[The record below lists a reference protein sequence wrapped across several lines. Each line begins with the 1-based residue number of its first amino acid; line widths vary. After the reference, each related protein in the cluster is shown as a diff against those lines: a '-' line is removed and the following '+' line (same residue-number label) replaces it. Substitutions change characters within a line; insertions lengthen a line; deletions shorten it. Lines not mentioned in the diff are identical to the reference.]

1 MAMLKGKAEV
11 RIFYESLIALLM
23 EKPIV
28 NDTLEREGNQVT
40 SQQDIFSYYRRLRSN
55 LFSDTEVVYETKLTP
70 ELFDLKLQQLSQDKK
85 QSEFENFVL
94 GLATRLVT
102 PNIKPQTGPD
112 GGGDGKVDGETYPVD
127 KAISDKWWV
136 SEGNTGDHKWAI
148 AISVQKNWKSK
159 IEGDVKK
166 AVETGRGYTKVIFF
180 SSQKIKSSKR
190 QEVEDELS
198 KQYGVAVSIFDG
210 KWCSFAVFEQG
221 CYNVATEKLNFS
233 EEYRRKTVKEGSN
246 DKRRKEELKKLEND
260 LLSRQVE
267 SLDTD
272 YVDDLLRSCLLSR
285 GLERPRMET
294 EGRFN
299 RAQREA
305 EAHGSSVQ
313 WFNITYHHAWTSF
326 FWFHD
331 VNAMYADYLKLKEYA
346 NMHTTVHTI
355 ELTTNILTNLENA
368 AGVGLFDSE
377 RFRKEVQD
385 LKTIK
390 ERKDLSQASRLF
402 LELFFS
408 EHRLLQMI
416 HCAQDPTS
424 ELKKLAE
431 LIKASANYPDICFD
445 AQITIVEIIGRMID
459 DNEEYEKLIDDISE
473 ISSQRKSEVEGA
485 IIHFNR
491 AQTLID
497 KQQYKPVVK
506 HLGHCV
512 HAFLKEGYETELV
525 KTYGYMGI
533 ALYNLEL
540 PYSAKAY
547 LVKAASILVKEFFT
561 KGTISHLLI
570 TVLWKLCEIEL
581 MTGRLV
587 MYLNWREL
595 LFVIA
600 HNGQEIESKE
610 FVEKDVLFDGGWA
623 CHFATAD
630 LTRKTISFLP
640 DIFARCDMPISENYL
655 KYALGYQESVDKKFV
670 NLITDDWGKLLKQ
683 QPIHKQFL
691 NSLNIAEEGQNT
703 ISTLVKGCRFTV
715 RYENS
720 IKSQL
725 VSETF
730 LATVETL
737 LATFDTLEL
746 VVMSQEIQVEIVP
759 TDGQSELERGENGT
773 KYIFRVNYDT
783 LDGETYWRCFAFFMA
798 HFMSLNTMSNEEVK
812 DLIAERH
819 EKEKIMDRIIALLE
833 LNNAVYNVLGDKF
846 KYSICQWK
854 NANDKTY
861 VCKADTKG
869 ETLTDQ
875 NPHTEQQGVQT
886 FSISSTMEWWEKAG
900 WTGVYFIYDTWLA
913 TPPII
918 GLAFKNLEAGKR
930 IIHEWKEKITKGEP
944 SVELYLIKGIDKQ
957 HPSWYRACVAPE
969 IPFSHI
975 IERQYIA
982 VMCQKRTMTPN
993 DTSNL
998 DYFERVYSRFG
1009 NCQLVAVAI
1018 DDQMH
1023 INMDIDFSEA
1033 IEPKKVI
1040 ITDAWKVSAGPI
1052 GNALE
1057 WDDDPIIPK
1066 SESTTAPVIELM
1078 KNLREVHDKME
1089 NKNFK
1094 TV

>member
-221 CYNVATEKLNFS
+221 CYDVATEKLNFS

-246 DKRRKEELKKLEND
+246 DKRRKEELEKLEND

-299 RAQREA
+299 RAQHEA

-313 WFNITYHHAWTSF
+313 RFNITYHHAWTSF

-506 HLGHCV
+506 HLEHCV

-812 DLIAERH
+812 DLIAQRH

-975 IERQYIA
+975 IERQNIA

>member
-11 RIFYESLIALLM
+11 RIFYESLIARLM

-221 CYNVATEKLNFS
+221 CYDVATEKLNFS

-246 DKRRKEELKKLEND
+246 DKRRKEELEKLEND

-313 WFNITYHHAWTSF
+313 RFNITYHHAWTSF

-416 HCAQDPTS
+416 HCAQDTTS

-610 FVEKDVLFDGGWA
+610 FVEKDVLFDGDWA

-783 LDGETYWRCFAFFMA
+783 LDGETYWHCFAFFMA
-798 HFMSLNTMSNEEVK
+798 HFMSLNTISNEEVK
-812 DLIAERH
+812 DLIAQRH

-886 FSISSTMEWWEKAG
+886 FSISSTMEWWEKSG
-900 WTGVYFIYDTWLA
+900 WTGVYFIYDTRLA

>member
-1 MAMLKGKAEV
+1 
-11 RIFYESLIALLM
+11 M
-23 EKPIV
+23 EEPIV
-28 NDTLEREGNQVT
+28 NDIQKLENEQVT
-40 SQQDIFSYYRRLRSN
+40 AQQDIFSYYRRLRSN

-94 GLATRLVT
+94 VLAARLVT

-127 KAISDKWWV
+127 KAISDRWWM
-136 SEGNTGDHKWAI
+136 SEGSTGDQKWAI

-166 AVETGRGYTKVIFF
+166 AVETGRGYTKVLFF

-210 KWCSFAVFEQG
+210 KWCSFAAFEQG
-221 CYNVATEKLNFS
+221 CYDVATEKLNFS
-233 EEYRRKTVKEGSN
+233 EEYRRKTVKEGPH
-246 DKRRKEELKKLEND
+246 DKRRKEELEKLEND

-272 YVDDLLRSCLLSR
+272 YIDDLLQTCLLSR

-299 RAQREA
+299 HAQREA
-305 EAHGSSVQ
+305 EAHGSPVQ
-313 WFNITYHHAWTSF
+313 RFNITYNHAWTSF

-331 VNAMYADYLKLKEYA
+331 VDAMYADYLKLKEFA
-346 NMHTTVHTI
+346 ETHTTVHTI
-355 ELTTNILTNLENA
+355 EFMTNILTNLENA

-377 RFRKEVQD
+377 KFGKEVQD
-385 LKTIK
+385 LKTMK
-390 ERKDLSQASRLF
+390 ERETLSQASRLF
-402 LELFFS
+402 LELFFT
-408 EHRLLQMI
+408 EHRLLQML
-416 HCAQDPTS
+416 HYAQDPTS
-424 ELKKLAE
+424 ALKKLSE
-431 LIKASANYPDICFD
+431 LIEACANYPDISFD
-445 AQITIVEIIGRMID
+445 AQITIVEIMGRVID
-459 DNEEYEKLIDDISE
+459 DNDEYEKLIDKISE

-485 IIHFNR
+485 LIHFNR
-491 AQTLID
+491 AQALID

-512 HAFLKEGYETELV
+512 QAFQKEGYESELV

-540 PYSAKAY
+540 PYSGKAY

-561 KGTISHLLI
+561 KGSISHLLI

-581 MTGRLV
+581 MIGRLV

-600 HNGQEIESKE
+600 HNGQEFERKD

-630 LTRKTISFLP
+630 LTKENISILP

-655 KYALGYQESVDKKFV
+655 KYALGYQETVYEKFT
-670 NLITDDWGKLLKQ
+670 NLITDDWNELLRQ

-691 NSLNIAEEGQNT
+691 NHLNIAGVGQTT
-703 ISTLVKGCRFTV
+703 ISTLAKGCRFIV
-715 RYENS
+715 SYENS
-720 IKSQL
+720 VRNQM
-725 VSETF
+725 VAETF

-746 VVMSQEIQVEIVP
+746 VVMTQEILVEVVS
-759 TDGQSELERGENGT
+759 TEGQSELEKGENGT
-773 KYIFRVNYDT
+773 RYVFRVNHDT
-783 LDGETYWRCFAFFMA
+783 LDGEAYWRCFAFFMA
-798 HFMSLNTMSNEEVK
+798 YFMSCNAVSSEDVRDMV
-812 DLIAERH
+812 AQRH

-833 LNNAVYNVLGDKF
+833 LNNTVYNVLGDKF
-846 KYSICQWK
+846 KYSIQQWQ
-854 NANDKTY
+854 NSSDKTY
-861 VCKADTKG
+861 ECKADVKS
-869 ETLTDQ
+869 EVLTDQ
-875 NPHTEQQGVQT
+875 NPHTEQRSVQA
-886 FSISSTMEWWEKAG
+886 FSITSTMEWWDEAG
-900 WTGVYFIYDTWLA
+900 WTGVCFVYDRWFA
-913 TPPII
+913 SPPIV
-918 GLAFKNLEAGKR
+918 GLTFKNLEAGRK
-930 IIHEWKEKITKGEP
+930 IINEWKKMAAKGEP
-944 SVELYLIKGIDKQ
+944 SVELHLIRGVNKQ
-957 HPSWYRACVAPE
+957 HPSWYRTCVIPE
-969 IPFSHI
+969 IAFDNI
-975 IERQYIA
+975 TEGRYIA
-982 VMCQKRTMTPN
+982 VMCRKHTMTPN

-998 DYFERVYSRFG
+998 DNFERIYSRFG
-1009 NCQLVAVAI
+1009 KCQLVAVEI

-1023 INMDIDFSEA
+1023 VNMNTDFSEA
-1033 IEPKKVI
+1033 IELKKVI
-1040 ITDAWKVSAGPI
+1040 ITDAWKVSAQEPTR
-1052 GNALE
+1052 NALE
-1057 WDDDPIIPK
+1057 WDDDPIIPE
-1066 SESTTAPVIELM
+1066 SEKTTAPVIELL
-1078 KNLREVHDKME
+1078 KDLREVH
-1089 NKNFK
+1089 NKTGEGN
-1094 TV
+1094 

>member
-112 GGGDGKVDGETYPVD
+112 GGGDGKVDGVTYPVD

-221 CYNVATEKLNFS
+221 CYDVATEKLNFS

-246 DKRRKEELKKLEND
+246 DKHRKEELEKLEND

-313 WFNITYHHAWTSF
+313 RFNITYHHAWTSF

-812 DLIAERH
+812 DLIAQRH

>member
-1 MAMLKGKAEV
+1 
-11 RIFYESLIALLM
+11 M
-23 EKPIV
+23 EEPIE
-28 NDTLEREGNQVT
+28 NNTQEREDDLLT
-40 SQQDIFSYYRRLRSN
+40 EQQDIFSYYRRLRSN

-94 GLATRLVT
+94 VLAARLVT

-127 KAISDKWWV
+127 KAISDRLWV
-136 SEGNTGDHKWAI
+136 SEGSTGDQKWAI

-159 IEGDVKK
+159 IEGDVQK

-180 SSQKIKSSKR
+180 SNQKIKSSTR

-210 KWCSFAVFEQG
+210 KWCSFAVFEQD
-221 CYNVATEKLNFS
+221 CYDVATDKLNFS
-233 EEYRRKTVKEGSN
+233 EEYRRKTIKEGSH
-246 DKRRKEELKKLEND
+246 DKRRKEELEQLEND

-272 YVDDLLRSCLLSR
+272 YIDDLLQTCILSR

-305 EAHGSSVQ
+305 EAHGSPVQ
-313 WFNITYHHAWTSF
+313 RFNITYNHAWTSF

-331 VNAMYADYLKLKEYA
+331 VNAMYADYLKLKEFTKT
-346 NMHTTVHTI
+346 HTTVHTI
-355 ELTTNILTNLENA
+355 EPMTNILTNLENA

-377 RFRKEVQD
+377 KFCEEVKD

-390 ERKDLSQASRLF
+390 EREDLSQASRLF
-402 LELFFS
+402 LELFFT
-408 EHRLLQMI
+408 EHRLLQLL
-416 HCAQDPTS
+416 HYTQDPTS
-424 ELKKLAE
+424 ELKKLSE
-431 LIKASANYPDICFD
+431 LIEACANYPDISFN
-445 AQITIVEIIGRMID
+445 AQITIVEIMGRVID
-459 DNEEYEKLIDDISE
+459 DNDEYEKLIDKISE

-485 IIHFNR
+485 LIHFNR

-512 HAFLKEGYETELV
+512 QAFQKEGYESELV

-540 PYSAKAY
+540 PYSGKAY

-561 KGTISHLLI
+561 KGSISHLLL

-610 FVEKDVLFDGGWA
+610 FVERDVLFDGGWA
-623 CHFATAD
+623 CHFAAAD
-630 LTRKTISFLP
+630 LTRETICILP

-655 KYALGYQESVDKKFV
+655 KYALGYEDSVDEQYIHLV
-670 NLITDDWGKLLKQ
+670 NDDWNSLLRQ

-691 NSLNIAEEGQNT
+691 NSLNIAEEGQT
-703 ISTLVKGCRFTV
+703 SISTLAKGCRFTV
-715 RYENS
+715 SYENS
-720 IKSQL
+720 VRNQM
-725 VSETF
+725 VAETF

-746 VVMSQEIQVEIVP
+746 VVMSQEILVEIVL

-773 KYIFRVNYDT
+773 KYVFKVNHDS

-798 HFMSLNTMSNEEVK
+798 CFMSINAVSNTDVRELV
-812 DLIAERH
+812 AQRH
-819 EKEKIMDRIIALLE
+819 EKEKLMDRVTAMME
-833 LNNAVYNVLGDKF
+833 LNNSVYNVLGDKF
-846 KYSICQWK
+846 KYSVRQWQ
-854 NANDKTY
+854 NANDRSY
-861 VCKADTKG
+861 VCKSDAMG
-869 ETLTDQ
+869 EAYTDQ
-875 NPHTEQQGVQT
+875 NSHTEQCGVQT
-886 FSISSTMEWWEKAG
+886 FCISSTMEWWEEAG
-900 WTGVYFIYDTWLA
+900 WTGVCFMYDRWFA
-913 TPPII
+913 APPIV
-918 GLAFKNLEAGKR
+918 GLAFKNLEAGRK
-930 IIHEWKEKITKGEP
+930 IIHEWKEKIAKGEP
-944 SVELYLIKGIDKQ
+944 SIELHLIRGIDKS
-957 HPSWYRACVAPE
+957 HPSWYRACVTPE
-969 IPFSHI
+969 IPFDKI
-975 IERQYIA
+975 TEGRYVA
-982 VMCQKRTMTPN
+982 VMCRKRTMTPN

-998 DYFERVYSRFG
+998 DNFERIYSRFG
-1009 NCQLVAVAI
+1009 KCQLVAVEI

-1023 INMDIDFSEA
+1023 VNMNTGFSEA
-1033 IEPKKVI
+1033 IELKKVI
-1040 ITDAWKVSAGPI
+1040 ITDAWKVSAQEPTR
-1052 GNALE
+1052 NALE
-1057 WDDDPIIPK
+1057 WDDDPIIPE
-1066 SESTTAPVIELM
+1066 SEKTTAPVIELL
-1078 KNLREVHDKME
+1078 KNLREVH
-1089 NKNFK
+1089 NKTGEGN
-1094 TV
+1094 

>member
-221 CYNVATEKLNFS
+221 CYDVATEKLNFS

-246 DKRRKEELKKLEND
+246 DKHRKEELEKLEND

-313 WFNITYHHAWTSF
+313 RFNITYHHAWTSF

-812 DLIAERH
+812 DLIAQRH

>member
-869 ETLTDQ
+869 ETLIDQ

>member
-1 MAMLKGKAEV
+1 MLKGKAEV
-11 RIFYESLIALLM
+11 RIFYESLIARLM
-23 EKPIV
+23 EKTIV
-28 NDTLEREGNQVT
+28 NDTLEREGNQVM
-40 SQQDIFSYYRRLRSN
+40 SQQDIFSYYRKLRSN
-55 LFSDTEVVYETKLTP
+55 LFSDTEIVYETKLTP

-94 GLATRLVT
+94 VLATRLVT

-127 KAISDKWWV
+127 KAISDRWWV

-159 IEGDVKK
+159 VEGDVKK
-166 AVETGRGYTKVIFF
+166 AVETGRGYTKVLFF

-221 CYNVATEKLNFS
+221 CYDVATEKLNFS

-246 DKRRKEELKKLEND
+246 DKRRKEELEKLEND

-272 YVDDLLRSCLLSR
+272 YVDNLLRSCLLSR

-313 WFNITYHHAWTSF
+313 RFNIIYHHAWTSF

-346 NMHTTVHTI
+346 NMHTTMHTI
-355 ELTTNILTNLENA
+355 ELMTNILTNLENA

-377 RFRKEVQD
+377 RFGKEVQD

-390 ERKDLSQASRLF
+390 ERKELSQASRLF

-408 EHRLLQMI
+408 EHRLLQMV

-431 LIKASANYPDICFD
+431 LIKTSANYPDISFD
-445 AQITIVEIIGRMID
+445 AQITIVELIGCVID
-459 DNEEYEKLIDDISE
+459 DNEEYEKLINNISE
-473 ISSQRKSEVEGA
+473 ISSQRESEVKGA

-512 HAFLKEGYETELV
+512 YAFLKEGYETELV

-561 KGTISHLLI
+561 KGTINHLLI
-570 TVLWKLCEIEL
+570 SILWKLCEIEL

-595 LFVIA
+595 LFVIT

-630 LTRKTISFLP
+630 LTRETISFLP

-655 KYALGYQESVDKKFV
+655 KYALGYQESVDGKFV
-670 NLITDDWGKLLKQ
+670 NLITDDWDKMLRQ

-691 NSLNIAEEGQNT
+691 NPLNIAKEGLNT
-703 ISTLVKGCRFTV
+703 ISTLAKGCRFTV

-720 IKSQL
+720 IRSQL
-725 VSETF
+725 VAETF
-730 LATVETL
+730 LAAVETL

-746 VVMSQEIQVEIVP
+746 VVMSQEIQVEIIP
-759 TDGQSELERGENGT
+759 TDGQSELEKGENGT

-783 LDGETYWRCFAFFMA
+783 LDGETYWCCFDFFMT
-798 HFMSLNTMSNEEVK
+798 HFISLNTVSNKDVK
-812 DLIAERH
+812 DLIAQRH
-819 EKEKIMDRIIALLE
+819 EKEKIMDRIVALLE

-846 KYSICQWK
+846 KYSIRQWK

-861 VCKADTKG
+861 VCKTDAKG

-875 NPHTEQQGVQT
+875 NPHAEQRGVQT
-886 FSISSTMEWWEKAG
+886 FSISSTLEWWNKAG
-900 WTGVYFIYDTWLA
+900 WTGVCFMYDRWFS
-913 TPPII
+913 TPPIV
-918 GLAFKNLEAGKR
+918 GLAFKNLGAGKK
-930 IIHEWKEKITKGEP
+930 IIYEWKEKIAKGEP
-944 SVELYLIKGIDKQ
+944 SVELYLIRGINKH
-957 HPSWYRACVAPE
+957 HPSWYRVCVAPE
-969 IPFSHI
+969 TPLNHFV
-975 IERQYIA
+975 EGQYI
-982 VMCQKRTMTPN
+982 VMCRKHTMTPT

-998 DYFERVYSRFG
+998 DNFERVYSQFG

-1023 INMDIDFSEA
+1023 INMNIDFGEA
-1033 IEPKKVI
+1033 IELKKVI
-1040 ITDAWKVSAGPI
+1040 ITDAWKVSVHGHTR
-1052 GNALE
+1052 NALE
-1057 WDDDPIIPK
+1057 WNDDPIIPE
-1066 SESTTAPVIELM
+1066 SESTTAPVIEVM
-1078 KNLREVHDKME
+1078 KNLREVHDKMK
-1089 NKNFK
+1089 NRNFK